1 MRKRKNNE
9 STDKISQGL
18 LIKQKDEKNCS
29 KKIEN
34 WTTKKNKKGNKIKGR
49 NKNRNKT
56 TKTTKKR
63 KN

>member
-29 KKIEN
+29 KKN
-34 WTTKKNKKGNKIKGR
+34 RKLNHKKKTKKENKIKGR
-49 NKNRNKT
+49 N
-56 TKTTKKR
+56 
-63 KN
+63 

>member
-34 WTTKKNKKGNKIKGR
+34 WTTKKKQ
-49 NKNRNKT
+49 
-56 TKTTKKR
+56 KR
-63 KN
+63 KQN